1 MYVAEQK
8 SDEID
13 DLFYH
18 VMICQLLFV
27 CLFVCLFVANKKAN
41 NWIAN
46 GKWNWMQQ
54 GGETMTN
61 ALTML
66 EH

>member
-27 CLFVCLFVANKKAN
+27 CLFVCLLPTKKRIIELQMENGIECNKEEKR
-41 NWIAN
+41 W
-46 GKWNWMQQ
+46 Q
-54 GGETMTN
+54 T
-61 ALTML
+61 L
-66 EH
+66 

>member
-27 CLFVCLFVANKKAN
+27 CLFVCLLPTKKRIIELQMENGIECNKEEKR
-41 NWIAN
+41 
-46 GKWNWMQQ
+46 
-54 GGETMTN
+54 
-61 ALTML
+61 
-66 EH
+66 